1 MSDHTIQLSSV
12 PPRAESELLAEVE
25 TSQAPSSSEQG
36 VADVSTGHGESTKV
50 PSVHVVVDGDNWQV
64 KESGNPQ
71 AIFEHALKKEALVFA
86 TAHAKS
92 LKTELF
98 IHGADGKMQCRNSY
112 GNDAPGGG

>member
-12 PPRAESELLAEVE
+12 APKTELEIQADAE
-25 TSQAPSSSEQG
+25 TNQASSLTEQG
-36 VADVSTGHGESTKV
+36 VVDVSTGHGESTKV

-92 LKTELF
+92 IKTELF
-98 IHGADGKMQCRNSY
+98 IHGMDGKIQSRNSY
-112 GNDAPGGG
+112 GNDPKGGG